1 MATRDPRH
9 DIYISNAQSFAKPVL
24 GHIRKLVH
32 RACPDVEETMKW
44 SFPHF
49 DYHGKILCSMAS
61 FKQHAVLNFWL
72 SSRIGALRPYLITEG
87 AAKAMGQLGRL
98 TSVKDLPP
106 DRVLL
111 QALKEAMVLIDAGA
125 SLKKA
130 PPQKAAELLVPDAL
144 KKALSNNKTAKAVF
158 ENFPPSHR
166 KEYIQWITEA
176 KTDTTR
182 NKRIATALEWLA
194 EGKNR
199 NWKYER
205 KNQKHRPKS

>member
-9 DIYISNAQSFAKPVL
+9 KMYIANAQPFAQPVL
-24 GHIRKLVH
+24 EHIRKLVH
-32 RACPDVEETMKW
+32 KACPDVEETMKW

-49 DYHGKILCSMAS
+49 DYHGKILCSMAA

-72 SSRIGALRPYLITEG
+72 SNDIEALKPYRVVEG

-106 DRVLL
+106 DKILL
-111 QALKEAMVLIDAGA
+111 QAIKEAMTLIDAGA

-130 PPQKAAELLVPDAL
+130 PPLKAVKSPLPDGL
-144 KKALSNNKTAKAVF
+144 KKALAKNKMAKAVF
-158 ENFPPSHR
+158 EKFSPSHR
-166 KEYIQWITEA
+166 KEYIQWITAA
-176 KTDTTR
+176 KTDATR
-182 NKRIATALEWLA
+182 DKRIATTLEWLA
-194 EGKNR
+194 EGRNR

-205 KNQKHRPKS
+205 KN